1 MGRMHA
7 QTCRYVGAFVSR
19 LACLLRS
26 SFARET
32 EMKPAA
38 GGRERPGRSLHTH
51 SVSLKHQIGVP
62 RSILPSES
70 GHRSSPRRA
79 RQRQHEHRTAMRH
92 VVVHVAFFRTSC
104 ARGGGRASALK
115 AGVESRPLSPS
126 RTSRRRSS
134 PTCTSRAPRGGPPR
148 GARSRECCRFHV
160 RWFFPG
166 RWGQTQLYK
175 RGHKTARGRAQSCL
189 CGWHARAY
197 GRRAR
202 YRQSSARKR
211 RENGVMR
218 GTLSTACLL
227 VPFDTK
233 AAS

>member
-1 MGRMHA
+1 
-7 QTCRYVGAFVSR
+7 
-19 LACLLRS
+19 
-26 SFARET
+26 
-32 EMKPAA
+32 MKPAA
-38 GGRERPGRSLHTH
+38 GGRERPGRSLHTQCVVETPDRCP
-51 SVSLKHQIGVP
+51 SV
-62 RSILPSES
+62 ILPRES

-92 VVVHVAFFRTSC
+92 VVVHVAFGLRC

-126 RTSRRRSS
+126 DSVARRDVGRR
-134 PTCTSRAPRGGPPR
+134 PRARRGLREGGR
-148 GARSRECCRFHV
+148 RVGARSRECCRFTTAMV
-160 RWFFPG
+160 FS
-166 RWGQTQLYK
+166 WGQTQLYK
-175 RGHKTARGRAQSCL
+175 RGHKTARGRAQSCI
-189 CGWHARAY
+189 CGTLAHNY

-211 RENGVMR
+211 REYGVMR